1 MKMVKFYSING
12 INNNRGFFSTDFL
25 IPKNS
30 QRQILTVTINVE
42 NENSKSSKILQVF
55 SRLNS

>member
-1 MKMVKFYSING
+1 MVKFYSING
-12 INNNRGFFSTDFL
+12 INNNRGFFSTEFL